1 MMRSQA
7 MVPTRKPVKKSDSR
21 PSVKASLYLTGEALS
36 SLEEARLKL
45 KEMARPEGRAKITKS
60 LIVEV
65 AIQLAI
71 EELEASGEK
80 SPLAGMLAWQ

>member
-1 MMRSQA
+1 MI
-7 MVPTRKPVKKSDSR
+7 PTSKPVIKPASR
-21 PSVKASLYLTGEALS
+21 PSVKATFYLTREVLA

-45 KEMARPEGRAKITKS
+45 REMARRGGRAKITKS

>member
-1 MMRSQA
+1 MI
-7 MVPTRKPVKKSDSR
+7 PTSKPVKKPVIR
-21 PSVKASLYLTGEALS
+21 PSIKATFYLTREVLF

-45 KEMARPEGRAKITKS
+45 RELARPEGRAKITKS

-71 EELEASGEK
+71 EGLQASGEQ

>member
-1 MMRSQA
+1 MIHHS
-7 MVPTRKPVKKSDSR
+7 KPIKKPDSR
-21 PSVKASLYLTGEALS
+21 PSVKATFYLTREVLC

-45 KEMARPEGRAKITKS
+45 REMARPGGRAKITKS

>member
-1 MMRSQA
+1 
-7 MVPTRKPVKKSDSR
+7 MVPTSKPLKKPDSK
-21 PSVKASLYLTGEALS
+21 PSVKATFYLTKEVLY

-45 KEMARPEGRAKITKS
+45 REMARPEGRAKITKS
-60 LIVEV
+60 LIVEA

-71 EELEASGEK
+71 EELGASGEK

>member
-1 MMRSQA
+1 MI
-7 MVPTRKPVKKSDSR
+7 PTSKPVKKPANR
-21 PSVKASLYLTGEALS
+21 PSVKATFYLTREVLA

-45 KEMARPEGRAKITKS
+45 REMARPEGKAKITKS

-71 EELEASGEK
+71 EDLEASGEK

>member
-1 MMRSQA
+1 MI
-7 MVPTRKPVKKSDSR
+7 PTGKPVKRPVTR
-21 PSVKASLYLTGEALS
+21 PSVKATFYLSREVLF

-45 KEMARPEGRAKITKS
+45 RELARPEGRAKITKS

-65 AIQLAI
+65 AIHLAI
-71 EELEASGEK
+71 EDLEASGEK

>member
-1 MMRSQA
+1 MI
-7 MVPTRKPVKKSDSR
+7 PTGKPVKRPVTR
-21 PSVKASLYLTGEALS
+21 PSVKATFYLSREVLF

-45 KEMARPEGRAKITKS
+45 RDLARPEGRAKITKS

-65 AIQLAI
+65 AIHLAI

-80 SPLAGMLAWQ
+80 SPLARMLAWQ

>member
-1 MMRSQA
+1 MI
-7 MVPTRKPVKKSDSR
+7 PTRKPVKKPADR
-21 PSVKASLYLTGEALS
+21 PSVKATFYLTREVLF
-36 SLEEARLKL
+36 SLEKARLKL
-45 KEMARPEGRAKITKS
+45 REMARPEGRAKLTKS

-71 EELEASGEK
+71 EDLEASGEK

>member
-1 MMRSQA
+1 MI
-7 MVPTRKPVKKSDSR
+7 PTSKPVKRPVTR
-21 PSVKASLYLTGEALS
+21 PSVKATFYLSREVLF

-45 KEMARPEGRAKITKS
+45 RELARPGGRVKITKS

-80 SPLAGMLAWQ
+80 SPLARMLAWQ

>member
-1 MMRSQA
+1 MHIAFDSLPLTERQAISQSHLLSHPRGSGLPGGSQA
-7 MVPTRKPVKKSDSR
+7 
-21 PSVKASLYLTGEALS
+21 
-36 SLEEARLKL
+36 KL
-45 KEMARPEGRAKITKS
+45 REMARPEGKAKITKS

-71 EELEASGEK
+71 EELETSGEK

>member
-1 MMRSQA
+1 
-7 MVPTRKPVKKSDSR
+7 MVPTGKPVKKPDSR
-21 PSVKASLYLTGEALS
+21 PSVKATFYLTREALD

-45 KEMARPEGRAKITKS
+45 REMARPEGRAKITKS

-65 AIQLAI
+65 AVQLAI
-71 EELEASGEK
+71 EELEAAGEK

>member
-1 MMRSQA
+1 MI
-7 MVPTRKPVKKSDSR
+7 PTSKPVKNPVNR
-21 PSVKASLYLTGEALS
+21 PSVKATFYLTREVLF

-45 KEMARPEGRAKITKS
+45 REMARPEGRAKITKS

-71 EELEASGEK
+71 EELEASGGK

>member
-1 MMRSQA
+1 MI
-7 MVPTRKPVKKSDSR
+7 PTSKPVKRPVTR
-21 PSVKASLYLTGEALS
+21 PSVKATFYLSREVLF

-45 KEMARPEGRAKITKS
+45 RDLARPGGRAKITKS

-71 EELEASGEK
+71 EDLEASGEK

>member
-1 MMRSQA
+1 MI
-7 MVPTRKPVKKSDSR
+7 PTSKPVKRPVTR
-21 PSVKASLYLTGEALS
+21 PSVKATFYLSREVLF

-45 KEMARPEGRAKITKS
+45 RELARPEGRAKITKS

-65 AIQLAI
+65 AIHLAI

>member
-1 MMRSQA
+1 MIS
-7 MVPTRKPVKKSDSR
+7 TRRPGKKSDSR
-21 PSVKASLYLTGEALS
+21 PSAKATFYLTREVLA

-45 KEMARPEGRAKITKS
+45 REMARPEGTAKITKS

-71 EELEASGEK
+71 EGLENSGEK

>member
-1 MMRSQA
+1 
-7 MVPTRKPVKKSDSR
+7 MVATSKPVKKPGSR
-21 PSVKASLYLTGEALS
+21 PSVKATFYLTREVLY

-45 KEMARPEGRAKITKS
+45 REMARPEGRAKITKS
-60 LIVEV
+60 LMVEV

-71 EELEASGEK
+71 EDLQASGEK

>member
-1 MMRSQA
+1 MIL
-7 MVPTRKPVKKSDSR
+7 TGKPVKRPVTR
-21 PSVKASLYLTGEALS
+21 PSVKATFYLSREVLF

-45 KEMARPEGRAKITKS
+45 RDLARPEGRAKITKS

-65 AIQLAI
+65 AIHLAI

>member
-1 MMRSQA
+1 MI
-7 MVPTRKPVKKSDSR
+7 PTSKPVIKPDSR
-21 PSVKASLYLTGEALS
+21 PSVKATFYLTKKVLD

-45 KEMARPEGRAKITKS
+45 REMARSEGRAKITKS

-65 AIQLAI
+65 AIQLAL

-80 SPLAGMLAWQ
+80 SPLASMLAWQ

>member
-1 MMRSQA
+1 MF
-7 MVPTRKPVKKSDSR
+7 
-21 PSVKASLYLTGEALS
+21 

-45 KEMARPEGRAKITKS
+45 RELARPEGRAKITKS

-65 AIQLAI
+65 AIHLAI
-71 EELEASGEK
+71 GELEASGEK

>member
-1 MMRSQA
+1 
-7 MVPTRKPVKKSDSR
+7 MVPTSKPEKKPGAR
-21 PSVKASLYLTGEALS
+21 PSVKATFYLTREVLA

-45 KEMARPEGRAKITKS
+45 REMAKPEGRAKITKS
-60 LIVEV
+60 LIVEA

>member
-1 MMRSQA
+1 MF
-7 MVPTRKPVKKSDSR
+7 
-21 PSVKASLYLTGEALS
+21 

-45 KEMARPEGRAKITKS
+45 RELARPEGRAKITKS

-80 SPLAGMLAWQ
+80 SPLARMLAWQ

>member
-1 MMRSQA
+1 MI
-7 MVPTRKPVKKSDSR
+7 PTSKPVKKPVIR
-21 PSVKASLYLTGEALS
+21 PSIKATFYLTREVLF

-45 KEMARPEGRAKITKS
+45 RELARPEGRAKITKS

-65 AIQLAI
+65 AIHLAI

>member
-1 MMRSQA
+1 MI
-7 MVPTRKPVKKSDSR
+7 PTSKPVKKPDIR
-21 PSVKASLYLTGEALS
+21 PSVKATFYLTREVLF

-45 KEMARPEGRAKITKS
+45 RELARPEGRAKITKS

-65 AIQLAI
+65 AIHLAI
-71 EELEASGEK
+71 EGLEASGEK

>member
-1 MMRSQA
+1 MI
-7 MVPTRKPVKKSDSR
+7 PTSRPVKKPDSR
-21 PSVKASLYLTGEALS
+21 PSVKATFYLTKEVLD

-45 KEMARPEGRAKITKS
+45 REMARPEGRAKITKS

-65 AIQLAI
+65 AIQLAL

>member
-1 MMRSQA
+1 MI
-7 MVPTRKPVKKSDSR
+7 PTGKPVKRPVTR
-21 PSVKASLYLTGEALS
+21 PSVKATFYLSREVLF

-45 KEMARPEGRAKITKS
+45 REMAKVEGRAKITKS
-60 LIVEV
+60 LIVEA

-71 EELEASGEK
+71 EELGASGEK

>member
-1 MMRSQA
+1 MI
-7 MVPTRKPVKKSDSR
+7 PTSKPVKRPVTR
-21 PSVKASLYLTGEALS
+21 PSVKATFYLSREVLF

-45 KEMARPEGRAKITKS
+45 RELARPEGRAKITKS

-65 AIQLAI
+65 AIHLAI

-80 SPLAGMLAWQ
+80 SPLARMLAWQ